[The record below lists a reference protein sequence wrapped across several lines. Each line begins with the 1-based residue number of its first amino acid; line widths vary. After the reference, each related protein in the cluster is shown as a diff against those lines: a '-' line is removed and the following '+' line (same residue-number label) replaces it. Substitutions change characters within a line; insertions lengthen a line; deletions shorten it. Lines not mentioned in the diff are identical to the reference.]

1 LTKWHQ
7 GVIETEYQQLLNLM
21 KITYKNIAPFFS
33 STCLVVVA
41 FLFASCSGNSA
52 DDDTNG
58 SSSDNGLSLKQLV
71 IALKANKNPEKML
84 AEKESLEKYLSEKL
98 ARQVKVIIPTSS
110 AAIVESFK
118 NGTLDIGYLS
128 STDAARNLD
137 DAAASILLIHLKN
150 GNPHYNSIWLSLK
163 DKDYASIE
171 DLKGKPV
178 AFASHSST
186 SGFLIPTWDLSKRGL
201 VGPQKA
207 LTDYFSQTIYGTG
220 YVSAVEKVLSGEVET
235 AAVSDYVYKGDNKY
249 LSDKQK
255 AKLKIVQEQGPVP
268 SHTICYRL
276 SLSSADRDLIRQ
288 TLLGMNE
295 DNPELRD
302 KVFNGEL
309 VTVDP
314 EEHLKVT
321 REALEVQKTLKP

>member
-1 LTKWHQ
+1 M
-7 GVIETEYQQLLNLM
+7 N
-21 KITYKNIAPFFS
+21 ITYKSIAPIFS
-33 STCLVVVA
+33 SACLA
-41 FLFASCSGNSA
+41 AGTFLFAACG
-52 DDDTNG
+52 DNG
-58 SSSDNGLSLKQLV
+58 TDNDANGTSPDGGLSLKQLV

-163 DKDYASIE
+163 DKNYASIE

-178 AFASHSST
+178 AFASHTST
-186 SGFLIPTWDLSKRGL
+186 SGFFIPAWDLSKRGL

-207 LTDYFSQTIYGTG
+207 MTDYFSQTIYGTG
-220 YVSAVEKVLSGEVET
+220 YVSVVEKVLNGEVEA
-235 AAVSDYVYKGDNKY
+235 AAVSDYVYKGNNKY

-276 SLSSADRDLIRQ
+276 SLSATDRDLIRK
-288 TLLGMNE
+288 TLLKMNE

-309 VTVDP
+309 VTADP

-321 REALEVQKTLKP
+321 REALEVQKTLKQ

>member
-1 LTKWHQ
+1 
-7 GVIETEYQQLLNLM
+7 M
-21 KITYKNIAPFFS
+21 KFTFKSIARTFS
-33 STCLVVVA
+33 SICLAALA
-41 FLFASCSGNSA
+41 FLFASCGGNSA
-52 DDDTNG
+52 DDDANG
-58 SSSDNGLSLKQLV
+58 TSPDGGLSLKQLV

-84 AEKESLEKYLSEKL
+84 AEKEALEKYLSEKL

-163 DKDYASIE
+163 NKDYDSIE
-171 DLKGKPV
+171 DLKDKPV

-207 LTDYFSQTIYGTG
+207 LTDYFAQTIYGTG
-220 YVSAVEKVLSGEVET
+220 YVSAVEKVLNGEVEA

-249 LSDKQK
+249 LSDEQK

-276 SLSSADRDLIRQ
+276 SLSAADRDVIRQ

-309 VTVDP
+309 VAVNP
-314 EEHLKVT
+314 EEHLKIT

>member
-1 LTKWHQ
+1 
-7 GVIETEYQQLLNLM
+7 M
-21 KITYKNIAPFFS
+21 KFTFKSIARTFS
-33 STCLVVVA
+33 SICLAALA
-41 FLFASCSGNSA
+41 FLFASCGGNSA
-52 DDDTNG
+52 DDDANG
-58 SSSDNGLSLKQLV
+58 TSPDGGLSLKQLV

-84 AEKESLEKYLSEKL
+84 AEKEALEKYLSEKL

-163 DKDYASIE
+163 NKDYDSIE
-171 DLKGKPV
+171 DLKDKPV

-201 VGPQKA
+201 VGPNKA
-207 LTDYFSQTIYGTG
+207 LTDYFAQTIYGTG
-220 YVSAVEKVLSGEVET
+220 YVSAVEKVLNGEVEA

-249 LSDKQK
+249 LSDEQK

-276 SLSSADRDLIRQ
+276 SLSAADRDLIRQ

-295 DNPELRD
+295 DNPELRN

>member
-1 LTKWHQ
+1 M
-7 GVIETEYQQLLNLM
+7 N
-21 KITYKNIAPFFS
+21 ITYKSIARIFS
-33 STCLVVVA
+33 STCLTVGT
-41 FLFASCSGNSA
+41 FLFAACGGNST
-52 DDDTNG
+52 DDDANG
-58 SSSDNGLSLKQLV
+58 TSSDNGLSLKQLV
-71 IALKANKNPEKML
+71 VALKANKNPEKML

-110 AAIVESFK
+110 AAIVESFE

-163 DKDYASIE
+163 DKDYGSIE
-171 DLKGKPV
+171 DLKDKPV

-186 SGFLIPTWDLSKRGL
+186 SGFIIPTWDLSKRGL

-220 YVSAVEKVLSGEVET
+220 YVSAVEKVLSGEVEA

-276 SLSSADRDLIRQ
+276 SLSAADRDVIRQ

-309 VTVDP
+309 VAVNP
-314 EEHLKVT
+314 EEHLKIT

>member
-1 LTKWHQ
+1 
-7 GVIETEYQQLLNLM
+7 M
-21 KITYKNIAPFFS
+21 KFTFKSIARTFS
-33 STCLVVVA
+33 SICLAALA
-41 FLFASCSGNSA
+41 FLFASCGGNSA
-52 DDDTNG
+52 DDDANG
-58 SSSDNGLSLKQLV
+58 TSPDGGLSLKQLV

-84 AEKESLEKYLSEKL
+84 AEKETLEKYLSEKL
-98 ARQVKVIIPTSS
+98 GRQVKVIIPTSS

-163 DKDYASIE
+163 DKDYGSIE
-171 DLKGKPV
+171 DLKDKPV

-207 LTDYFSQTIYGTG
+207 LTDYFAQTIYGTG
-220 YVSAVEKVLSGEVET
+220 YVSAVEKVLNGEVEA

-249 LSDKQK
+249 LSDEQK

-276 SLSSADRDLIRQ
+276 SLSAADRDLIRQ

-295 DNPELRD
+295 DNPELRN

>member
-1 LTKWHQ
+1 M
-7 GVIETEYQQLLNLM
+7 N
-21 KITYKNIAPFFS
+21 ITYKSIARIIS
-33 STCLVVVA
+33 STCLAALA
-41 FLFASCSGNSA
+41 FLFASCGGNSA
-52 DDDTNG
+52 DIDANG
-58 SSSDNGLSLKQLV
+58 TSPDGGLSLKQLV

-163 DKDYASIE
+163 DKDYGSIE
-171 DLKGKPV
+171 DLKDKPV

-207 LTDYFSQTIYGTG
+207 LTDYFAQTIYGTG
-220 YVSAVEKVLSGEVET
+220 YVSAVEKVLNGEVEA

-249 LSDKQK
+249 LSDEQK

-276 SLSSADRDLIRQ
+276 SLSASDRDLIRQ

-309 VTVDP
+309 VTVDT

>member
-1 LTKWHQ
+1 M
-7 GVIETEYQQLLNLM
+7 NL
-21 KITYKNIAPFFS
+21 TYKTVAPIFS
-33 STCLVVVA
+33 SACLA
-41 FLFASCSGNSA
+41 TGIFFLASCGGNDNA
-52 DDDTNG
+52 NDANG
-58 SSSDNGLSLKQLV
+58 TTSDNGLSLKQLV

-84 AEKESLEKYLSEKL
+84 AEKESLEKYLADKL
-98 ARQVKVIIPTSS
+98 SRQVKVIIPTSS

-118 NGTLDIGYLS
+118 NSTLDIGYLS

-163 DKDYASIE
+163 EKEYDSIE

-201 VGPQKA
+201 VGPRNA
-207 LTDYFSQTIYGTG
+207 LTDYFSQTIFGTG
-220 YVSAVEKVLSGEVET
+220 YVSAVEKVLSGEVEA

-249 LSDKQK
+249 LSDQQK
-255 AKLKIVQEQGPVP
+255 SKLRVVQEQGPVP

-276 SLSSADRDLIRQ
+276 SLSDTDRDIIRQ
-288 TLLGMNE
+288 TLLEMND
-295 DNPELRD
+295 DNTELRD

-309 VTVDP
+309 VKVDP
-314 EEHLKVT
+314 DEHLKVT

>member
-1 LTKWHQ
+1 M
-7 GVIETEYQQLLNLM
+7 N
-21 KITYKNIAPFFS
+21 ITYKSIARIFS
-33 STCLVVVA
+33 STCLAALA
-41 FLFASCSGNSA
+41 FLLASCGGNSA
-52 DDDTNG
+52 DDDANG
-58 SSSDNGLSLKQLV
+58 TSPDGGLSLKQLV

-163 DKDYASIE
+163 DKDYGSIE
-171 DLKGKPV
+171 DLKDKPV

-201 VGPQKA
+201 VGPK
-207 LTDYFSQTIYGTG
+207 
-220 YVSAVEKVLSGEVET
+220 
-235 AAVSDYVYKGDNKY
+235 
-249 LSDKQK
+249 
-255 AKLKIVQEQGPVP
+255 
-268 SHTICYRL
+268 
-276 SLSSADRDLIRQ
+276 
-288 TLLGMNE
+288 
-295 DNPELRD
+295 
-302 KVFNGEL
+302 
-309 VTVDP
+309 
-314 EEHLKVT
+314 
-321 REALEVQKTLKP
+321 KP

>member
-1 LTKWHQ
+1 
-7 GVIETEYQQLLNLM
+7 M
-21 KITYKNIAPFFS
+21 KFTFKSIARTFS
-33 STCLVVVA
+33 SICLAALA
-41 FLFASCSGNSA
+41 FLFASCGGNSA
-52 DDDTNG
+52 DDDANG
-58 SSSDNGLSLKQLV
+58 TSPDGGLSLKQLV

-163 DKDYASIE
+163 NKDYDSIE
-171 DLKGKPV
+171 DLKDKPV

-207 LTDYFSQTIYGTG
+207 LTDYFAQTIYGTG
-220 YVSAVEKVLSGEVET
+220 YVSAVEKVLNGEVEA

-249 LSDKQK
+249 LSDEQK

-276 SLSSADRDLIRQ
+276 SLSAADRDLIRQ

-309 VTVDP
+309 VAVNP
-314 EEHLKVT
+314 EEHLKIT

>member
-1 LTKWHQ
+1 
-7 GVIETEYQQLLNLM
+7 M
-21 KITYKNIAPFFS
+21 KITYKSLAPIFS
-33 STCLVVVA
+33 SACLAALA
-41 FLFASCSGNSA
+41 FLFAACGGNST
-52 DDDTNG
+52 DDDANST
-58 SSSDNGLSLKQLV
+58 SSDNGLSLKQLV

-163 DKDYASIE
+163 DKDYGSIE
-171 DLKGKPV
+171 DLKDKPV

-207 LTDYFSQTIYGTG
+207 LTDYFAQTIYGTG
-220 YVSAVEKVLSGEVET
+220 YVSAVEKVLNGEVEA

-249 LSDKQK
+249 LSDEQK

-276 SLSSADRDLIRQ
+276 SLSAADRDLIRQ

-309 VTVDP
+309 VTVNP

>member
-1 LTKWHQ
+1 
-7 GVIETEYQQLLNLM
+7 M
-21 KITYKNIAPFFS
+21 KFTFKSIARTFS
-33 STCLVVVA
+33 SICLAALA
-41 FLFASCSGNSA
+41 FLFAACGGNSA
-52 DDDTNG
+52 DDDANG
-58 SSSDNGLSLKQLV
+58 TSPDGGLSLKQLV

-150 GNPHYNSIWLSLK
+150 GNPHYKSIWLSLK
-163 DKDYASIE
+163 NRDYDSIE
-171 DLKGKPV
+171 DLKDKPV

-220 YVSAVEKVLSGEVET
+220 YFSAVEKVLNGEVEA

-249 LSDKQK
+249 LSDEQK

>member
-1 LTKWHQ
+1 M
-7 GVIETEYQQLLNLM
+7 N
-21 KITYKNIAPFFS
+21 ITYKSIARIFS
-33 STCLVVVA
+33 STCLAALA
-41 FLFASCSGNSA
+41 FLLASCGDNSA
-52 DDDTNG
+52 DIDANG
-58 SSSDNGLSLKQLV
+58 TSPDGGLSLKQLV

-110 AAIVESFK
+110 AAIVESFQ

-150 GNPHYNSIWLSLK
+150 GNPHYNSVWLSLK
-163 DKDYASIE
+163 DKDYGSIE
-171 DLKGKPV
+171 DLKDKPV

-201 VGPQKA
+201 VGSQKA
-207 LTDYFSQTIYGTG
+207 LTDYFAQTIYGTG
-220 YVSAVEKVLSGEVET
+220 YVSAVEKVLNGEVEA

-249 LSDKQK
+249 LSDEQK

-276 SLSSADRDLIRQ
+276 SLSAADRDLIRQ

-302 KVFNGEL
+302 KVFNGKL
-309 VTVDP
+309 VTVNP
-314 EEHLKVT
+314 EEHLKIT

>member
-1 LTKWHQ
+1 M
-7 GVIETEYQQLLNLM
+7 N
-21 KITYKNIAPFFS
+21 ITYKSIARIFS
-33 STCLVVVA
+33 STCLA
-41 FLFASCSGNSA
+41 AGTFLFAACSGNGT
-52 DDDTNG
+52 DDGANG
-58 SSSDNGLSLKQLV
+58 TSSDNGLSLKQLV

-163 DKDYASIE
+163 DKDYDSIE
-171 DLKGKPV
+171 DLKDKPV

-201 VGPQKA
+201 VGPNKA

-220 YVSAVEKVLSGEVET
+220 YVSAVEKVLSGEVEA

-276 SLSSADRDLIRQ
+276 SLSAADRDLIRQ

-309 VTVDP
+309 VAVNP
-314 EEHLKVT
+314 EEHLKIT